1 MLCVAAARV
10 CSNHFCC
17 RAFHPKL
24 ALFQPHDLFAQCLQR
39 AKAVANNNN
48 CAALAAKLLNLFAAL
63 ALKLL
68 VANGKHLVNQ
78 QDLGFYVGGNRE
90 AQAHGHARRIVL
102 YRGVNEPLQT
112 SKFDDAVELAVDI
125 FFRHAQNC
133 GVEINV
139 FAARQFGVEASTQFQ
154 QCGNIAIDRNFALIG
169 PINAG
174 EALQHGAFARPV
186 GANDSNSCTVVHIER
201 DIVERPELF
210 VTGAPAA
217 QNCSLDV
224 AVSFVVQ
231 TKVFGDRINGD
242 CVLRH
247 LYASLLIYWRRVL
260 FAQQLQVR
268 TQ

>member
-1 MLCVAAARV
+1 M
-10 CSNHFCC
+10 
-17 RAFHPKL
+17 
-24 ALFQPHDLFAQCLQR
+24 
-39 AKAVANNNN
+39 
-48 CAALAAKLLNLFAAL
+48 
-63 ALKLL
+63 
-68 VANGKHLVNQ
+68 
-78 QDLGFYVGGNRE
+78 GGNRE

-102 YRGVNEPLQT
+102 YRSVNEPLQP
-112 SKFDDAVELAVDI
+112 SKFNNAVELAVDI

-247 LYASLLIYWRRVL
+247 LCASLLIYWRRVL